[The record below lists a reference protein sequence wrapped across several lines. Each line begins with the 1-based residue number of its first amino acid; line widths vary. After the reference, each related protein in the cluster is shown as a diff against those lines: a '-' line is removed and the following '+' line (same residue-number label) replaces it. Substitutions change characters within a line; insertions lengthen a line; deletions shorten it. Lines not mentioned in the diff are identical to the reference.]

1 LICSSLNSTKTR
13 ITIRRTINQ
22 IIWNIYTWHGGHSKE
37 RRESSEKILEKKK
50 KKKSKGES

>member
-1 LICSSLNSTKTR
+1 MKTS

-50 KKKSKGES
+50 RNPRESLESL